1 MSVTFGP
8 RFTRWRALF
17 LDGTRYALLQ
27 LQTPPPPP
35 ELAVQYIQPSAA
47 SARPLNGSGMGAR
60 PLNGSSA
67 ELDLVVGSLAGFV
80 PSGGSGASMT
90 P

>member
-17 LDGTRYALLQ
+17 LDGTRNPLLQ
-27 LQTPPPPP
+27 LQTPPPP

-47 SARPLNGSGMGAR
+47 AARPLDGLGTGAR
-60 PLNGSSA
+60 PLDGSSA
-67 ELDLVVGSLAGFV
+67 ELNLVVGVLQVSCQAEAV
-80 PSGGSGASMT
+80 APQ
-90 P
+90 

>member
-17 LDGTRYALLQ
+17 LDGTRYVLLQ
-27 LQTPPPPP
+27 LQTSPPP

-47 SARPLNGSGMGAR
+47 SARPLD
-60 PLNGSSA
+60 GSSA
-67 ELDLVVGSLAGFV
+67 ELDLAVGSLAGLATG
-80 PSGGSGASMT
+80 GGSGASMN

>member
-27 LQTPPPPP
+27 LQTPPPP

-47 SARPLNGSGMGAR
+47 SARPLD
-60 PLNGSSA
+60 GSSA

-80 PSGGSGASMT
+80 PSGGSGASMK